1 MRKGTRILCIFLI
14 LALAIGGVCIWQRN
28 NLKALSMSM
37 QLTQEEL
44 TAKMEEQKAKTE
56 AASKEA
62 GVDIRGLTE
71 EEQSALRDNLI
82 SREELIQAIA
92 KSNQAKQPE
101 AAPEEEVSLREQL
114 AALFAE
120 LYVMQA
126 EYTAWLENANQ
137 SAIDD
142 FVALPE
148 QEQTDTKKFS
158 IGMEYL
164 QKAREKEAECDAK
177 MTEMEGKIRDILTQ
191 LGESTAVVDEIHAT
205 YLEEKATKKAYYLG
219 LH

>member
-1 MRKGTRILCIFLI
+1 MRKRTRILCIFLI

-37 QLTQEEL
+37 QLSQEEL
-44 TAKMEEQKAKTE
+44 SAKMEEQKAKTE

-82 SREELIQAIA
+82 SRDELIQAIA
-92 KSNQAKQPE
+92 ESNQAKQPE
-101 AAPEEEVSLREQL
+101 AAPEEELSLRDQL
-114 AALFAE
+114 TALFAE

-142 FVALPE
+142 FNALPE
-148 QEQTDTKKFS
+148 QERSEGKKFS
-158 IGMEYL
+158 IGLEYL
-164 QKAREKEAECDAK
+164 QKAKEKEAECDAK
-177 MTEMEGKIRDILTQ
+177 MAEMEGKIRDILTQ

>member
-1 MRKGTRILCIFLI
+1 MSKGKRILCIFLI
-14 LALAIGGVCIWQRN
+14 LALVIGGVCFWQRN
-28 NLKALSMSM
+28 NLRALYLSTQMS
-37 QLTQEEL
+37 QEEL
-44 TAKMEEQKAKTE
+44 SSRMEEQKARTE

-71 EEQSALRDNLI
+71 EEQSALRDELI
-82 SREELIQAIA
+82 SRDELIRDIAESNKTQA
-92 KSNQAKQPE
+92 E
-101 AAPEEEVSLREQL
+101 ASTEEASLRDQL
-114 AALFAE
+114 TELFAE

-126 EYTAWLENANQ
+126 EYTVWLENANQ
-137 SAIDD
+137 AAIDD
-142 FVALPE
+142 FNALPE
-148 QEQTDTKKFS
+148 EERSEGKKFS

-164 QKAREKEAECDAK
+164 QKAKEKEAECDAK
-177 MTEMEGKIRDILTQ
+177 MDEMERKIRDILTQ

>member
-1 MRKGTRILCIFLI
+1 MSKGKRILCIFLI
-14 LALAIGGVCIWQRN
+14 LALVIGGVCFWQRN
-28 NLKALSMSM
+28 NLRALYLSTQMS
-37 QLTQEEL
+37 QEEL
-44 TAKMEEQKAKTE
+44 SSRMEEQKARTE

-71 EEQSALRDNLI
+71 EEQSALRDELI
-82 SREELIQAIA
+82 SRDELIRDIAESNKTQA
-92 KSNQAKQPE
+92 E
-101 AAPEEEVSLREQL
+101 ASTEEASLRDQL
-114 AALFAE
+114 TELFAE

-126 EYTAWLENANQ
+126 EYTVWLENANQ
-137 SAIDD
+137 AAIDD
-142 FVALPE
+142 FNALPE
-148 QEQTDTKKFS
+148 KERSEGKKFS

-164 QKAREKEAECDAK
+164 QKAKEKEAECDAK
-177 MTEMEGKIRDILTQ
+177 MDEMERKIRDILMQ

>member
-1 MRKGTRILCIFLI
+1 MSKGKRILCIFLI
-14 LALAIGGVCIWQRN
+14 LALVIGGVCFWQRN
-28 NLKALSMSM
+28 NLRALYLSTQMS
-37 QLTQEEL
+37 QEEL
-44 TAKMEEQKAKTE
+44 SSRMEEQKARTE

-71 EEQSALRDNLI
+71 EEQSALRDELI
-82 SREELIQAIA
+82 SRDELIRDIA
-92 KSNQAKQPE
+92 ESNKTQTE
-101 AAPEEEVSLREQL
+101 ASTEEEASLRDQL
-114 AALFAE
+114 TELFAE

-126 EYTAWLENANQ
+126 EYTVWLENANQ
-137 SAIDD
+137 AAIDD
-142 FVALPE
+142 FNALPE
-148 QEQTDTKKFS
+148 EERSEGKKFS

-164 QKAREKEAECDAK
+164 QKAKEKEAECDAK
-177 MTEMEGKIRDILTQ
+177 MDEMERKIRDILTQ

>member
-1 MRKGTRILCIFLI
+1 MSKGKRILCIFLI
-14 LALAIGGVCIWQRN
+14 LALVIGGVCFWQRN
-28 NLKALSMSM
+28 NLRALYLSTQMS
-37 QLTQEEL
+37 QEEL
-44 TAKMEEQKAKTE
+44 SSRMEEQKARTE

-71 EEQSALRDNLI
+71 EEQSALRDELI
-82 SREELIQAIA
+82 SRDELIRDIAESNKTQA
-92 KSNQAKQPE
+92 E
-101 AAPEEEVSLREQL
+101 ASTEEEASLRDQL
-114 AALFAE
+114 TELFAE

-126 EYTAWLENANQ
+126 EYTVWLENANQ
-137 SAIDD
+137 AAIDD
-142 FVALPE
+142 FNALPE
-148 QEQTDTKKFS
+148 KERSEGKKFS

-164 QKAREKEAECDAK
+164 QKAKEKEAECDAK
-177 MTEMEGKIRDILTQ
+177 MDEMERKIRDILTQ

>member
-1 MRKGTRILCIFLI
+1 MSKGKRILCIFLI
-14 LALAIGGVCIWQRN
+14 LALVIGGVCFWQRN
-28 NLKALSMSM
+28 NLRALYLSTQMS
-37 QLTQEEL
+37 QEEL
-44 TAKMEEQKAKTE
+44 SSRMEEQKARTE

-71 EEQSALRDNLI
+71 EEQSALRDELI
-82 SREELIQAIA
+82 SRDELIRDIAESNKTQA
-92 KSNQAKQPE
+92 E
-101 AAPEEEVSLREQL
+101 ASTEEEASLRDQL
-114 AALFAE
+114 TELFAE

-126 EYTAWLENANQ
+126 EYTVWLENANQ
-137 SAIDD
+137 AAIDD
-142 FVALPE
+142 FNALPE
-148 QEQTDTKKFS
+148 EERSEGKKFS

-164 QKAREKEAECDAK
+164 QKAKEKEAECDAK
-177 MTEMEGKIRDILTQ
+177 MDEMERKIRDILTQ

>member
-37 QLTQEEL
+37 QLSQEEL

-82 SREELIQAIA
+82 SRDELIQAIA
-92 KSNQAKQPE
+92 GSNQAKQPE
-101 AAPEEEVSLREQL
+101 AAPEEELSLRDQL
-114 AALFAE
+114 TALFAE

-142 FVALPE
+142 FNALPE
-148 QEQTDTKKFS
+148 QERSEGKKFS
-158 IGMEYL
+158 IGLEYL
-164 QKAREKEAECDAK
+164 QKAKEKEAECDAK
-177 MTEMEGKIRDILTQ
+177 MAEMEGKIRDILTQ